1 MNIKALAAT
10 ALVATTALFAGTPAP
25 AEASQWR
32 CGRVAGYNVCAI
44 DRSTIDSLKIEWS
57 DGDYTWLT
65 IDCGRGTWESKGSYH
80 LSKAESSRVAGA
92 WCYG

>member
-1 MNIKALAAT
+1 MNIKALAAS
-10 ALVATTALFAGTPAP
+10 ALVATTALFGGIAP

-32 CGRVAGYNVCAI
+32 CGRLAGYKVCAI
-44 DRSTIDSLKIEWS
+44 DRSHIDSLKIEWS

-65 IDCGRGTWESKGSYH
+65 VNCSAGTWESKGSYH
-80 LSKAESSRVAGA
+80 LSKSESSRVAGA